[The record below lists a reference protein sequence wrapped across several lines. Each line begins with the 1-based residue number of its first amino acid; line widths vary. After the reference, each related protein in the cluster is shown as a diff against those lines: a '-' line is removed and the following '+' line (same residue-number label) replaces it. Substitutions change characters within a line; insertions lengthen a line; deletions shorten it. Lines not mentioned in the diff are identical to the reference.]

1 MKEKLSLI
9 LCLVA
14 MAFGLTACGT
24 DSANTE
30 YYGTTYEEL
39 QSASENNIATLAAL
53 SDEEYEYYIS
63 YGSDL
68 TATLVS
74 SWREATADLGA
85 YEGMGE
91 FTVSKAQTTVT
102 TEQTVYFEKRDV
114 ILTFVYEY
122 SYEDEQLELED
133 ANADLVY
140 TMGEKMSKAG
150 LNTLMG
156 MGTVFCVLILISL
169 VIYCFRFISAA
180 QNRSKANAPE
190 APKQSAA
197 PAAAPAVQPKL
208 TDDSELVA
216 AIMAAIAA
224 STGQSE
230 DSFIVRSIVRR

>member
-1 MKEKLSLI
+1 
-9 LCLVA
+9 
-14 MAFGLTACGT
+14 
-24 DSANTE
+24 
-30 YYGTTYEEL
+30 
-39 QSASENNIATLAAL
+39 
-53 SDEEYEYYIS
+53 
-63 YGSDL
+63 
-68 TATLVS
+68 
-74 SWREATADLGA
+74 
-85 YEGMGE
+85 
-91 FTVSKAQTTVT
+91 
-102 TEQTVYFEKRDV
+102 
-114 ILTFVYEY
+114 
-122 SYEDEQLELED
+122 
-133 ANADLVY
+133 
-140 TMGEKMSKAG
+140 
-150 LNTLMG
+150 MG